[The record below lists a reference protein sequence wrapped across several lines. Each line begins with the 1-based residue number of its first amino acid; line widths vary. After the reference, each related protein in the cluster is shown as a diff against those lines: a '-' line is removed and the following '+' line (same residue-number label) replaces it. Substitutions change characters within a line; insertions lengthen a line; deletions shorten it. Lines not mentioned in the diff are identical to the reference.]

1 MNDWLIHCQN
11 TTAGTVL
18 SKIINFNNN
27 VKGPQTVFFFFYVKS
42 QFLLKKFYWILDLQV
57 KMRVWQEPILSIW
70 IGHGKSRFVI
80 PEASLVWWRGGDR
93 EAMMVQNVMAS
104 YMTKSILLTCTT
116 ATWPLLLP
124 FHQVPGR
131 TYDPWNSF
139 AHQYL
144 DGMQSPPNVLHTT
157 ALQQTLCLSYLVCK
171 LFVNIKHESIKSNW

>member
-93 EAMMVQNVMAS
+93 EAMMVQIWMWWPP
-104 YMTKSILLTCTT
+104 
-116 ATWPLLLP
+116 TWLKAFYWPVPLQHGP
-124 FHQVPGR
+124 CYCHSTR
-131 TYDPWNSF
+131 
-139 AHQYL
+139 YL
-144 DGMQSPPNVLHTT
+144 EGHTT
-157 ALQQTLCLSYLVCK
+157 HEIHSLTSIWMECRVHQMFCIPQLFNRHFVCLTLSVSYL
-171 LFVNIKHESIKSNW
+171 

>member
-93 EAMMVQNVMAS
+93 EAMMVQIWMWWPPTWLKAFYWPVPLQHGPCYCHS
-104 YMTKSILLTCTT
+104 TRYLEGHTTHEIHLLTSIWMECRV
-116 ATWPLLLP
+116 
-124 FHQVPGR
+124 HQMFCIPQLFNRHFVC
-131 TYDPWNSF
+131 
-139 AHQYL
+139 L
-144 DGMQSPPNVLHTT
+144 
-157 ALQQTLCLSYLVCK
+157 TLSVSYL
-171 LFVNIKHESIKSNW
+171 